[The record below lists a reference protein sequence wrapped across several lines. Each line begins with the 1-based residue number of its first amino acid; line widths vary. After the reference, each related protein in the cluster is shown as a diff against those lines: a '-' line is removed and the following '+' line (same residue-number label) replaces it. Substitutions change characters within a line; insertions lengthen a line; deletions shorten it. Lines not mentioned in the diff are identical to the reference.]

1 MHLSAPFI
9 KRPVATSL
17 LSLALLLAGSVA
29 YSVLPVASLPDVDF
43 PVIGVGAGIPGASP
57 ETVASSIA
65 TPLERQFGRIAGVN
79 QMTSTSSLGS
89 ANVTLQ
95 FDLNRDIDAA
105 SRDVQ
110 AAINAARSQLPA
122 NMPQNPGYRK
132 ANPADAPIL
141 ILTLTSDIVP
151 KPQIYDM
158 ADSILAQ
165 KIAQIQGVGQVFV
178 GGSAQPAV
186 RVELNPMQLANNG
199 IGLEAVRTAL
209 TNANA
214 NRPKGSFNDAQH
226 RWQIDDND
234 QIFKASEYKPIIVGY
249 NHQTG
254 ATVRLGDLGTV
265 VDSVSD
271 IHTAGFAGN
280 NTSGHSGVLKDA
292 ILIIIFKIPGANVID
307 SVDAVLKEMPRLQAE
322 IPPTIKMD
330 VAVDRTTTI
339 RASVHDVEIS
349 LLISVLL
356 VVLVVFLF
364 LREIW
369 ATIIPSIA
377 VPLSLVGTFGVM
389 YLLGYTIDNLSLMA
403 LTIST
408 GFVVDDAIVVIENI
422 TRYLEEGMKPY
433 EAAMRGSKEIGF
445 TVLSMSTS
453 LIAVFIPILL
463 MGGII
468 GKLFREFAVTL
479 SVAIAVSMLVSLTT
493 TPMLCARF
501 LKERDESR
509 HGHLYRI
516 FENGFQ
522 WVHHEYN
529 AALRWV
535 LRHQGL
541 TLAVAIGCAFLN
553 VYLFQIVPKGFFP
566 QQDTG
571 RMGGQTI
578 GEQDISFP
586 AMRDKQQKLA
596 QFVLNDPAVATVTA
610 FAGGGRGSNNT
621 GFMFVALKDP
631 KDRPGHVTADQVVN
645 RLRGKLLSVP
655 GARTFLQAQQDIQVG
670 GRGSAAQYQY
680 TLSAPDPDELNTWA
694 PRLEARA
701 RSMPELRDVSTDEQ
715 NHGLSETLVIDR
727 DTAARLGITTAAIDQ
742 VLYDAFGQ
750 RQVSTMYTGLNQY
763 FVVMEV
769 APEYQLSP
777 DSLKNIYIKVGSTG
791 APAAVPLLGSTAAP
805 ATAATSAAPAT
816 STSTSAPSG
825 ASAAFPTS
833 GGQLV
838 SSTTN
843 AAGGA
848 ASSISTS
855 TPTASSSTNPVA
867 SNIAAIASSNN
878 QSTTA
883 AISSGTLTGMPS
895 GVTSLPFAV
904 ENGPSTAAAP
914 STPVTTSGGAT
925 SAPGAISAP
934 GATSAPGAMVPLS
947 AIAHWEEKRTSL
959 TVNHQGQYPAV
970 TLTFNLAP
978 NVALGDAVTAL
989 QKAEAEMGMPSTVH
1003 ATFQGTAQAFQESLK
1018 NEPYLIL
1025 AAIVAVYI
1033 VLGILYE
1040 SLIHPLTI
1048 LSTLPPA
1055 GVGAILALLIT
1066 GTDLS
1071 IMALIGILLL
1081 IGIVKKNAIMMI
1093 DFALQAER
1101 EEGLP
1106 PVEAIYQACLLR
1118 FRPIMMTTLA
1128 AMFGGLPLAIGMG
1141 VGSELR
1147 QPLGITIVGG
1157 LLVSQ
1162 ALTLFTTPVVY
1173 LFFDKLQWRVM
1184 KLHRIGSE
1192 LDEPAG
1198 D

>member
-29 YSVLPVASLPDVDF
+29 YSMLPVASLPDVDF
-43 PVIGVGAGIPGASP
+43 PVIGIGAGLPGGSP
-57 ETVASSIA
+57 ETMASAVA

-79 QMTSTSSLGS
+79 QMTSSSSLGS
-89 ANVTLQ
+89 ASVTLQ
-95 FDLNRDIDAA
+95 FDLNRNIDAA
-105 SRDVQ
+105 ARDVQ
-110 AAINAARSQLPA
+110 AAINGARSQLPA
-122 NMPQNPGYRK
+122 YLPQNPSYRK
-132 ANPADAPIL
+132 ANPAEAPIL
-141 ILTLTSDIVP
+141 ILTLTSDVVP

-199 IGLEAVRTAL
+199 VGLEAVRTAL
-209 TNANA
+209 ANANA
-214 NRPKGSFNDAQH
+214 NRPKGSFNDADH
-226 RWQIDDND
+226 RWQVTDDD
-234 QIFKASEYKPIIVGY
+234 QIFKASDYAPIIVGY
-249 NHQTG
+249 NQQTG
-254 ATVRLGDLGTV
+254 APVRVGDLGTV
-265 VDSVSD
+265 RDAVSD
-271 IHTAGFAGN
+271 IHTAGLSGIKGP
-280 NTSGHSGVLKDA
+280 GHSGRLNDA
-292 ILIIIFKIPGANVID
+292 ILIFIFKIPGANVID
-307 SVDAVLKEMPRLQAE
+307 AVDAVLKEMPRLQAE
-322 IPPTIKMD
+322 IPPTIRVS
-330 VAVDRTTTI
+330 VASDRTTTI

-349 LLISVLL
+349 LMISVAL

-369 ATIIPSIA
+369 ATIIPSVA

-422 TRYLEEGMKPY
+422 TRYIEEGMNPY
-433 EAAMRGSKEIGF
+433 EAAMKGSKEIGF

-463 MGGII
+463 MGGIV
-468 GKLFREFAVTL
+468 GELFREFAVTL
-479 SVAIAVSMLVSLTT
+479 SVAIAVSLLVSLTT

-501 LKERDESR
+501 LKQRDESKY
-509 HGHLYRI
+509 GKIYR
-516 FENGFQ
+516 FSENAFQ
-522 WVHHEYN
+522 KIHYEYN
-529 AALRWV
+529 AGLRWV
-535 LRHQGL
+535 LRHQWI
-541 TLAVAIGCAFLN
+541 TLSVAVGCAFLN
-553 VYLFQIVPKGFFP
+553 IYLFMIVPKGFFP

-571 RMGGQTI
+571 RMGGRTRAS
-578 GEQDISFP
+578 QDISFP
-586 AMRDKQQKLA
+586 AMAEKQKQLA
-596 QFVLNDPAVATVTA
+596 QMVLDDPSVQTATA
-610 FAGGGRGSNNT
+610 FVGGGGPGGGGSNV
-621 GFMFVALKDP
+621 GFMFVALKP
-631 KDRPGHVTADQVVN
+631 VNERPGKVSADQVIAG
-645 RLRGKLLSVP
+645 LRGKLTSVP
-655 GARTFLQAQQDIQVG
+655 GATLFLQAQQDIQIG
-670 GRGSAAQYQY
+670 GRGSDAQYQY
-680 TLSAPDPDELNTWA
+680 TLSDENLNELNTWA
-694 PRLEARA
+694 PRLLSRM
-701 RSMPELRDVSTDEQ
+701 RSIPELRDVSTDQ
-715 NHGLSETLVIDR
+715 QDQGLSETLVIDR
-727 DTAARLGITTAAIDQ
+727 DTASRLGISATAIDQ
-742 VLYDAFGQ
+742 TLYDAFGQ

-763 FVVMEV
+763 YVVMEV
-769 APEYQLSP
+769 DPKYQLSP
-777 DSLKNIYIKVGSTG
+777 DSLNNIYVKANTTVGVASSV
-791 APAAVPLLGSTAAP
+791 PALGNPASAA
-805 ATAATSAAPAT
+805 AEATSAPGVIAASAPTSALSGNAAVFPTAGGALVTT
-816 STSTSAPSG
+816 STSSPTSA
-825 ASAAFPTS
+825 ATTTTTS
-833 GGQLV
+833 
-838 SSTTN
+838 
-843 AAGGA
+843 
-848 ASSISTS
+848 
-855 TPTASSSTNPVA
+855 PVA
-867 SNIAAIASSNN
+867 SNIAAIAAADNE
-878 QSTTA
+878 STNAA
-883 AISSGTLTGMPS
+883 AIASGTLTGMQAS
-895 GVTSLPFAV
+895 SA
-904 ENGPSTAAAP
+904 S
-914 STPVTTSGGAT
+914 
-925 SAPGAISAP
+925 SAPAISAVTP
-934 GATSAPGAMVPLS
+934 AAATAATSGSMVPLS
-947 AIAHWEEKRTSL
+947 AIAHWEQRRTAL
-959 TVNHQGQYPAV
+959 AVNHQGQYPAV

-989 QKAEAEMGMPSTVH
+989 EKAQAELGMPAAIH
-1003 ATFQGTAQAFQESLK
+1003 ATFQGTAQAFQDSLK
-1018 NEPYLIL
+1018 NEKYLIL

-1071 IMALIGILLL
+1071 IMAIIGILLL

-1101 EEGLP
+1101 EEGLA
-1106 PVEAIYQACLLR
+1106 PVDAIYQACLLR

-1162 ALTLFTTPVVY
+1162 LLTLFTTPVVY

-1192 LDEPAG
+1192 LEEASG